1 MNTTTMKS
9 NSNPT
14 PASTGPKVKT
24 NVKTGGLPMNYNQTL
39 VRGLKV
45 KTNVKA
51 GEFPPG
57 PSIIPCL

>member
-1 MNTTTMKS
+1 MNTITIKS

-24 NVKTGGLPMNYNQTL
+24 NVKAGSFPPGLSITNHNQTL

-51 GEFPPG
+51 GG
-57 PSIIPCL
+57 VIIRD